1 MQMTVLE
8 IKAWG
13 KDGWGK
19 HQLVVD
25 LRDFLPVVR
34 PSLGKGAWY
43 VYDLEVVVDDYWVAN
58 LVQEVETGTRN
69 VLGWP
74 KMKRLAK
81 GVLQVIDGLFF
92 FAPTGQS
99 FSVVEEAWRA
109 SECFVGA
116 FDSSDWWV
124 ASRDPRVIAEAK
136 RRWPDSVD
144 VTESALAWFDR
155 HGKDKLWYA

>member
-1 MQMTVLE
+1 MGVSAMQMAVIRVEEKEDHFLT
-8 IKAWG
+8 
-13 KDGWGK
+13 
-19 HQLVVD
+19 VD

-43 VYDLEVVVDDYWVAN
+43 VYDLEVVADDYWVAE
-58 LVQEVETGTRN
+58 LVREVESGTRN

-81 GVLQVIDGLFF
+81 TVVQVIDGLFF
-92 FAPTGQS
+92 FAPTGQR
-99 FSVVEEAWRA
+99 FSTVEEAWRA

-116 FDSSDWWV
+116 FDSSHWWV
-124 ASRDPRVIAEAK
+124 ASRDPHVIAEVK

-144 VTESALAWFDR
+144 ATESAPSWLAWR
-155 HGKDKLWYA
+155 GKYKLFG